1 MVIHNDAPQR
11 HVFSHDGNQITL
23 THNEIAIDAMLTGQY
38 NTLARFHHAQE
49 DVGPRANSTRGDSIV
64 MCSRHDMCD
73 PNRAGDTMRKP
84 RLA

>member
-23 THNEIAIDAMLTGQY
+23 THNEIAIDAMLAGQY
-38 NTLARFHHAQE
+38 DTLARFRHVQ
-49 DVGPRANSTRGDSIV
+49 DVDPRANSTSIV

-73 PNRAGDTMRKP
+73 PNRVGDTMRKL